1 MKNLSSPAKTF
12 ISLYF
17 TKISPDF
24 YFFFPGKK
32 KVLWNWMKKNQNIF
46 KVKIF
51 FPCEKPHLHFIFILK
66 LFHPVFHETK
76 IIILHIVPLGLKK
89 KKKILLG
96 KKTKKQENFF
106 SKWETK
112 FLPKLVFE
120 LSVLRFFSYF
130 PFFYRTFFL
139 FLLYKNVHEKHFWET
154 KWRKT
159 FRVKYFL
166 FSGDFFNF
174 SNRDFTAE
182 TNITFCFLLIF
193 FPMTCFN
200 WWKKNKGFKND

>member
-76 IIILHIVPLGLKK
+76 IIILHIVPLGLTKK
-89 KKKILLG
+89 KNSLG
-96 KKTKKQENFF
+96 KKKQKNRRIFF
-106 SKWETK
+106 PSEKR
-112 FLPKLVFE
+112 
-120 LSVLRFFSYF
+120 SSCQN
-130 PFFYRTFFL
+130 L
-139 FLLYKNVHEKHFWET
+139 FLNSVSSDFFPTSLFLQDSEEKHFGWNI
-154 KWRKT
+154 
-159 FRVKYFL
+159 FYFQEI
-166 FSGDFFNF
+166 F
-174 SNRDFTAE
+174 
-182 TNITFCFLLIF
+182 LIF
-193 FPMTCFN
+193 PIETLLL
-200 WWKKNKGFKND
+200 KQT

>member
-76 IIILHIVPLGLKK
+76 IIILHIVPLGLTKK
-89 KKKILLG
+89 KKFSWEKNQKNRRI
-96 KKTKKQENFF
+96 FF
-106 SKWETK
+106 PSEKR
-112 FLPKLVFE
+112 
-120 LSVLRFFSYF
+120 SSCQN
-130 PFFYRTFFL
+130 L
-139 FLLYKNVHEKHFWET
+139 FLNSVSSDFFPTSLFLQDSEEKHFGWNI
-154 KWRKT
+154 
-159 FRVKYFL
+159 FYFQEI
-166 FSGDFFNF
+166 F
-174 SNRDFTAE
+174 
-182 TNITFCFLLIF
+182 LIF
-193 FPMTCFN
+193 PIETLLL
-200 WWKKNKGFKND
+200 KQT

>member
-76 IIILHIVPLGLKK
+76 IIILHIVPLGLTKK
-89 KKKILLG
+89 KKFSWE
-96 KKTKKQENFF
+96 KKQKNRRIFF
-106 SKWETK
+106 PSEKRSSCQNL
-112 FLPKLVFE
+112 FLNSVSSDFFPTSLFLQDVFSFP
-120 LSVLRFFSYF
+120 SVKKRSWKTFLGNQVKKNISGEIFFIF
-130 PFFYRTFFL
+130 RRFFL
-139 FLLYKNVHEKHFWET
+139 FFQ
-154 KWRKT
+154 
-159 FRVKYFL
+159 
-166 FSGDFFNF
+166 
-174 SNRDFTAE
+174 
-182 TNITFCFLLIF
+182 
-193 FPMTCFN
+193 
-200 WWKKNKGFKND
+200 

>member
-76 IIILHIVPLGLKK
+76 IIILHIVPLGLTKK
-89 KKKILLG
+89 KNSLG
-96 KKTKKQENFF
+96 KKTQKTGEFF
-106 SKWETK
+106 FQVRNEVPAKTCFWTQCPQIF
-112 FLPKLVFE
+112 FLL
-120 LSVLRFFSYF
+120 
-130 PFFYRTFFL
+130 PFFYRTVK
-139 FLLYKNVHEKHFWET
+139 KNI
-154 KWRKT
+154 
-159 FRVKYFL
+159 
-166 FSGDFFNF
+166 SG
-174 SNRDFTAE
+174 E
-182 TNITFCFLLIF
+182 IF
-193 FPMTCFN
+193 FIFRR
-200 WWKKNKGFKND
+200 FF

>member
-76 IIILHIVPLGLKK
+76 IIILHIVPLGLTKK
-89 KKKILLG
+89 KNSLG
-96 KKTKKQENFF
+96 KKKQKNRRIFF
-106 SKWETK
+106 PSEKR
-112 FLPKLVFE
+112 
-120 LSVLRFFSYF
+120 SSCQN
-130 PFFYRTFFL
+130 L
-139 FLLYKNVHEKHFWET
+139 FLNPVSSDFFPTSLFLQDSEEKHFGWNI
-154 KWRKT
+154 
-159 FRVKYFL
+159 FYFQEI
-166 FSGDFFNF
+166 F
-174 SNRDFTAE
+174 
-182 TNITFCFLLIF
+182 LIF
-193 FPMTCFN
+193 PIETLLL
-200 WWKKNKGFKND
+200 KQT

>member
-1 MKNLSSPAKTF
+1 MDEKSF
-12 ISLYF
+12 ISCQNFYF
-17 TKISPDF
+17 TVF
-24 YFFFPGKK
+24 YKNFPWFLFFFPGKK

-76 IIILHIVPLGLKK
+76 IIILHIVPLGLTKK
-89 KKKILLG
+89 KKFSWE

-130 PFFYRTFFL
+130 PFFTGHFFFSFCKKTFM
-139 FLLYKNVHEKHFWET
+139 KNIFGKPSEEKHFGWNI
-154 KWRKT
+154 
-159 FRVKYFL
+159 FYFQ
-166 FSGDFFNF
+166 
-174 SNRDFTAE
+174 E
-182 TNITFCFLLIF
+182 IF
-193 FPMTCFN
+193 FIFPIETLLL
-200 WWKKNKGFKND
+200 KQT

>member
-1 MKNLSSPAKTF
+1 
-12 ISLYF
+12 
-17 TKISPDF
+17 
-24 YFFFPGKK
+24 
-32 KVLWNWMKKNQNIF
+32 MKKNQNIF

-120 LSVLRFFSYF
+120 PSVLRFFSYF
-130 PFFYRTFFL
+130 PFFTGHFFFSFCKKTFM
-139 FLLYKNVHEKHFWET
+139 KNIFGKPSEEKHFGWNI
-154 KWRKT
+154 
-159 FRVKYFL
+159 FYFQ
-166 FSGDFFNF
+166 
-174 SNRDFTAE
+174 E
-182 TNITFCFLLIF
+182 IF
-193 FPMTCFN
+193 FIFPIETLLL
-200 WWKKNKGFKND
+200 KQT